1 MVDDL
6 TIPVPEHSDAPTTVL
21 VVDDNPVVRK
31 GLRSLL
37 ETSDRIQVVGEASDG
52 ILAESMV
59 RTLRPD
65 IVLLDVRMPRQDGV
79 RTAQLIADLTTVI
92 MMTFTDEPE
101 HIRAALAAGASGYLV
116 HGSFDADSLVHTIL
130 GAALGAGAFS
140 RQALEAIRSVG
151 VVAADPDVER
161 RRRQETFG
169 LSDRQGELMELI
181 VQGKSNGQIAD
192 ELFLAE
198 KTVKNHI
205 NAIFGKLVVT
215 NRAEAIALW
224 LGTSERS

>member
-1 MVDDL
+1 VVEDL
-6 TIPVPEHSDAPTTVL
+6 TIPMPERSDTPTRVL
-21 VVDDNPVVRK
+21 IVDDNPVVRK

-37 ETSDRIQVVGEASDG
+37 ETSDRIEVVGEASDG

-59 RTLRPD
+59 HTLQPD
-65 IVLLDVRMPRQDGV
+65 IVLLDVRMPRRDGV
-79 RTAQLIADLTTVI
+79 QTAQAIADQTTVI

-140 RQALEAIRSVG
+140 RQALEAIRATG
-151 VVAADPDVER
+151 MRAEDPEAER
-161 RRRQETFG
+161 RRRQERFG
-169 LSDRQGELMELI
+169 LSDRQGELMDLI
-181 VQGKSNGQIAD
+181 VQGKSNGQIAG

-198 KTVKNHI
+198 KTVKNHV

-224 LGTSERS
+224 MGTHDRS

>member
-1 MVDDL
+1 MGDDL
-6 TIPVPEHSDAPTTVL
+6 TIPLPVQSDAPTTVL
-21 VVDDNPVVRK
+21 IVDDNPVVRK

-37 ETSDRIQVVGEASDG
+37 ETSDRIEVVGEASDG
-52 ILAESMV
+52 VLAESMV
-59 RTLRPD
+59 HTLEPD
-65 IVLLDVRMPRQDGV
+65 IVLLDVRMPRRDGV
-79 RTAQLIADLTTVI
+79 QTAQLIADRTTVI

-116 HGSFDADSLVHTIL
+116 HGSFDANTLVHTIL

-140 RQALEAIRSVG
+140 RQALEAIRTVG
-151 VVAADPDVER
+151 LRTEDPEAER
-161 RRRQETFG
+161 RRRQQQFG

-181 VQGKSNGQIAD
+181 VQGKTNGQIAG

-198 KTVKNHI
+198 KTVKNHV
-205 NAIFGKLVVT
+205 NAIFGKLLVT

-224 LGTSERS
+224 MGTKEP

>member
-1 MVDDL
+1 MGNDL
-6 TIPVPEHSDAPTTVL
+6 TIPLPEVSDTPTTVL
-21 VVDDNPVVRK
+21 IVDDNPVVRK

-37 ETSDRIQVVGEASDG
+37 ETSDRITVVGEASDG

-59 RTLRPD
+59 HTLKPD
-65 IVLLDVRMPRQDGV
+65 IVLLDVRMPRRDGV
-79 RTAQLIADLTTVI
+79 RTAQLIADQTTVI

-116 HGSFDADSLVHTIL
+116 HGSFDANSLVHTIQ
-130 GAALGAGAFS
+130 GAALGSGAFS
-140 RQALEAIRSVG
+140 RQALDAIRTAG
-151 VVAADPDVER
+151 LGPADPEAER
-161 RRRQETFG
+161 RQRQQAFG

-181 VQGKSNGQIAD
+181 VQGKTNAQIAG

-205 NAIFGKLVVT
+205 NAIFGKLLVA

-224 LGTSERS
+224 MGTADRS

>member
-1 MVDDL
+1 MVEDL
-6 TIPVPEHSDAPTTVL
+6 TIPLPERSDAPTRVL
-21 VVDDNPVVRK
+21 IVDDNPVVRK

-37 ETSDRIQVVGEASDG
+37 ETSERIEVVGEASDG

-59 RTLRPD
+59 HTLRPE
-65 IVLLDVRMPRQDGV
+65 IVLLDVRMPRRDGV
-79 RTAQLIADLTTVI
+79 QTAQAIAGLTTVI

-140 RQALEAIRSVG
+140 RQALEAIRATGLS
-151 VVAADPDVER
+151 ASDPEAER
-161 RRRQETFG
+161 RKRQERFG

-181 VQGKSNGQIAD
+181 VQGKSNGQIAG

-198 KTVKNHI
+198 KTVKNHV

-224 LGTSERS
+224 MGTNDPT